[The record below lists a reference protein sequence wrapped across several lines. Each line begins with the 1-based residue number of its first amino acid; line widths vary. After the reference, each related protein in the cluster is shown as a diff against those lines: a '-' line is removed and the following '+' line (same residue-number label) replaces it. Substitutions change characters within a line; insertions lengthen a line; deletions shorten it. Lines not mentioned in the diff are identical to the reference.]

1 MVITIMLKIKMNP
14 TLKYI
19 KQYRY
24 VIIFIIIFLFA
35 LYFCMYLRSFE
46 YFDNKDSIIPKQV
59 FLTWETKDLPPKMA
73 KSVEKLKSENPEFK
87 YHLYD
92 EQERRNFIV
101 QHFENDVV
109 KSYDALIPGAYKAD
123 LWRYCVLYKLGG
135 IYLDIKFYTVNGFKL
150 MSMTNKEYFIRDIKP
165 SGAGVINGLIVSK
178 PGNQKLMNCIN
189 DIVKNV
195 KNKYYG
201 NSPLE
206 PTGPLLLVKQFN
218 ENELNNFENIGIS
231 EDKCPTKTCINKDG
245 NPIFAIYDG
254 YLEDKKRL
262 FSQNNTKDYY
272 ALWEAKQIYNTDI
285 HF

>member
-1 MVITIMLKIKMNP
+1 MKKNKINIFKFFK
-14 TLKYI
+14 KY
-19 KQYRY
+19 YY
-24 VIIFIIIFLFA
+24 VMFA
-35 LYFCMYLRSFE
+35 LVFFYFIYKYGFRAYKRFSE
-46 YFDNKDSIIPKQV
+46 HFDNNDSIIPKQV
-59 FLTWETKDLPPKMA
+59 FLTWQTKDLPPKMA
-73 KSVEKLKSENPEFK
+73 KSVEKLKSENPEFD

-92 EQERRNFIV
+92 EPERRNFIV
-101 QHFENDVV
+101 KNFENDVV
-109 KSYDALIPGAYKAD
+109 KAYDALIPGAYKAD

-150 MSMTNKEYFIRDIKP
+150 IDMTDKEYFIRDIEP
-165 SGAGVINGLIVSK
+165 SGSGVINGLIVAK

-189 DIVKNV
+189 AIVKNV

-218 ENELNNFENIGIS
+218 ETELTDFENIGLS

-254 YLEDKKRL
+254 YLEEKKQL
-262 FSQNNTKDYY
+262 FSQNTTKDYSD
-272 ALWEAKQIYNTDI
+272 LWNEKQIYNNDI